1 MKRVVLGF
9 SGGVDSAVSSVLL
22 KKAGYDVIGVYL
34 DNASAAEREYAEKAA
49 DLMKQ
54 GMRAFFF
61 FFFERRD
68 PESVHT
74 LQSLSEV

>member
-49 DLMKQ
+49 DLMKLPLKVTDIKDELEKTRYACLSA
-54 GMRAFFF
+54 RA
-61 FFFERRD
+61 
-68 PESVHT
+68 T
-74 LQSLSEV
+74 

>member
-22 KKAGYDVIGVYL
+22 KKEGYEVIGVYL

-49 DLMKQ
+49 DIMKLPLKVKDIKD
-54 GMRAFFF
+54 
-61 FFFERRD
+61 EK
-68 PESVHT
+68 
-74 LQSLSEV
+74 